1 MIYILKKCVNWE
13 GSEIITATSTVS
25 SLIEKLKKLT
35 KDDRVSFGDY
45 CELEFYNGIGDL
57 LGKLKIERSEIP
69 GLKNGV
75 FSWGLILNQQIKTTL
90 NFIKKFKEKST
101 AFVKSLLKPELSY
114 NKLSPSGDRYDLF
127 YCY

>member
-69 GLKNGV
+69 GLKNG
-75 FSWGLILNQQIKTTL
+75 FGSSHWGSYLEPTDENYS
-90 NFIKKFKEKST
+90 KFYGKIQSKEQGIRAEFAK
-101 AFVKSLLKPELSY
+101 ARIELQ
-114 NKLSPSGDRYDLF
+114 
-127 YCY
+127 